1 MRVGTIH
8 GALCPGARPGDGRG
22 CGSSASLAPR
32 TACRQRASKIHA
44 HVTHPQGG
52 SYLAPDGLECLTVHA
67 MKFFCQLARRFFCQL
82 LLSRSRDS
90 HSVRLPLRSRR
101 RGTRGSASAYA
112 FWVHFSGHAR
122 VTRESTELTSER
134 AVRRGER
141 APPPAAQPS
150 DRLLRLRLRR
160 RPARYP
166 PSRCTSRCVAL
177 LQLTGSGLGV

>member
-32 TACRQRASKIHA
+32 TACRRASTIHA

-52 SYLAPDGLECLTVHA
+52 SYLAPGGLLCVTHNGTLCLPTGV
-67 MKFFCQLARRFFCQL
+67 QI
-82 LLSRSRDS
+82 
-90 HSVRLPLRSRR
+90 SVRLRWSAHNPLVDTCACAH
-101 RGTRGSASAYA
+101 TRAKRLSGYTV
-112 FWVHFSGHAR
+112 WGGHAR
-122 VTRESTELTSER
+122 ENPLSSER

-160 RPARYP
+160 RPAHYP

-177 LQLTGSGLGV
+177 LQLTGSGLGG